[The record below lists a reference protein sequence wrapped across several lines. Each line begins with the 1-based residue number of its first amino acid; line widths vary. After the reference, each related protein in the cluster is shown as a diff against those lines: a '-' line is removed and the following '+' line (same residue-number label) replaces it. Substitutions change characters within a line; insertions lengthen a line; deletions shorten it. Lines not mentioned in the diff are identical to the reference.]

1 MRDDEIDRMVDETG
15 EITAHGGGVVLVTGA
30 TGLLGAQVVRRWAR
44 LARPPRLAVLVRDP
58 ERWRTT
64 LQRLGLPSCAAIA
77 LAGDVMCDG
86 LGLSRAARAWL
97 GGHATALVH
106 LAADTTFSRPLEQ
119 AGAAR
124 DEHVVVAVAGR
135 GVEVDATM

>member
-64 LQRLGLPSCAAIA
+64 VQRLGLPSCAAIA

-97 GGHATALVH
+97 GGHATAVRGD
-106 LAADTTFSRPLEQ
+106 LARFVDHAIDL
-119 AGAAR
+119 
-124 DEHVVVAVAGR
+124 VVAHQASTASPVQWAP
-135 GVEVDATM
+135 